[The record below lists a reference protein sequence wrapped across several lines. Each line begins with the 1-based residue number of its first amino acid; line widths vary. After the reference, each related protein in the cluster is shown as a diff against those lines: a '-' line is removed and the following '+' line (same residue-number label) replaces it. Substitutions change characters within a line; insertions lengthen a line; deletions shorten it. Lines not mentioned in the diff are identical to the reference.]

1 MCIFIIFKAIAA
13 CTLHYVH
20 LIFGI
25 GVVSLTK
32 IDAKGRELK
41 VKLVETLRTAV
52 DEYQGLYVLNFEN
65 MRSSKF
71 RDIRMDWK
79 ESK

>member
-1 MCIFIIFKAIAA
+1 MHFILRASN
-13 CTLHYVH
+13 
-20 LIFGI
+20 FGI

>member
-1 MCIFIIFKAIAA
+1 LHF
-13 CTLHYVH
+13 TLRASN
-20 LIFGI
+20 FGI

>member
-1 MCIFIIFKAIAA
+1 MFKAIAA

-20 LIFGI
+20 LIV
-25 GVVSLTK
+25 VVSLTK

>member
-1 MCIFIIFKAIAA
+1 MSQPELYCA
-13 CTLHYVH
+13 LRSSH
-20 LIFGI
+20 FGI

-71 RDIRMDWK
+71 REIRMDWK